1 MSSSLFTF
9 IIANMFVSV
18 LVGGIIFISLGYK
31 FNRKL
36 SLIRAGW
43 IIIGAASIATTI
55 LLAYLSIMTGYMLG
69 IMIFLIPLAILVGL
83 IVTMALGISNV
94 AQGFSKPR
102 NKEKITSGFVL
113 IGINLAITTT
123 IIVLL
128 VMFTTGIIPIR
139 LM

>member
-36 SLIRAGW
+36 SLIRTGW

>member
-128 VMFTTGIIPIR
+128 VMFTTGIIPMR